1 VPSQTVEERVIMEKK
16 NVKIPF
22 EHRPSAH
29 CENGVTSNL
38 LNYYNIN
45 LSEPMIFG
53 IGSGLFFSYMPFIKL
68 NYLPVI
74 SFRPLPGWIFKR
86 ITKRL
91 NIKISRR
98 KFANSQAAMAALDQN
113 ISKGIPTGCLVGVF
127 HLTYFPRPYRF
138 HFNAH
143 NIIVFGRENGDYLIS
158 DPVMENPEKLSYE
171 DLKRVR
177 YAKGTY
183 PPVGR
188 MYFVKSISDSY
199 DLPEAIIKGIRKTSK
214 DMLNIPIPLFGVKGI
229 RYLAKSI
236 KRWPRRLG
244 PKKASLYLGQV
255 IRMLEEI
262 GTGGA
267 GFRFIYA
274 AFLQE
279 AATVLNKDWL
289 NDLSKEMTM
298 VGDRW
303 RQFAIM
309 SGRIFKERAKSE
321 ENYESAA
328 NILLDIADREESI
341 FKKLKDISLE
351 K

>member
-1 VPSQTVEERVIMEKK
+1 M
-16 NVKIPF
+16 VKQQKSNIPF
-22 EHRPSAH
+22 VHRPAAH

-38 LNYYNIN
+38 LNFYGID

-86 ITKRL
+86 VTKSL
-91 NIKISRR
+91 KIKIIR
-98 KFANSQAAMAALDQN
+98 KKFPNPKKAMDALDEN
-113 ISKGIPTGCLVGVF
+113 LRKGIPTGCVIGVF
-127 HLTYFPRPYRF
+127 HLTYFPKPYRF

-158 DPVMENPEKLSYE
+158 DPIMENPEKLSYN

-177 YAKGTY
+177 YAKGTW
-183 PPVGR
+183 PPIGG
-188 MYFVKSISDSY
+188 MYFVKQPSEGY
-199 DLPEAIIKGIRKTSK
+199 DLKTAIIRGIKKTCQ
-214 DMLNIPIPLFGVKGI
+214 DMLHIPVPMFGVKGI
-229 RYLAKSI
+229 RYLAKRMR
-236 KRWPRRLG
+236 KWPAKPG

-279 AATVLNKDWL
+279 AAGVLGQEWL
-289 NDLSKEMTM
+289 NDVSAEMTEA
-298 VGDRW
+298 GDRW
-303 RQFAIM
+303 RQFAVM
-309 SGRIFKERAKSE
+309 SGRIFKNRANSKE
-321 ENYESAA
+321 TYEDAA
-328 NILLDIADREESI
+328 DILVDIADREEKI
-341 FKKLKDISLE
+341 FKRLKTISLE
-351 K
+351 E

>member
-1 VPSQTVEERVIMEKK
+1 M
-16 NVKIPF
+16 VKQHESNIPF
-22 EHRPSAH
+22 VHRPAAH

-38 LNYYNIN
+38 LNFYGID

-86 ITKRL
+86 VTKSL
-91 NIKISRR
+91 KIEISRK
-98 KFANSQAAMAALDQN
+98 KFANPKNAMDALDEN
-113 ISKGIPTGCLVGVF
+113 LKRGIPTGCLVGVF
-127 HLTYFPRPYRF
+127 HLTYFPKPYRF

-143 NIIVFGRENGDYLIS
+143 NIIVFDRENGNYTIS
-158 DPVMENPEKLSYE
+158 DPIMENPEKLSYH

-183 PPVGR
+183 PPIGR
-188 MYFVKSISDSY
+188 MYYVKKTSPTY
-199 DLPEAIIKGIRKTSK
+199 DLDRAIVKGIKKTCH
-214 DMLNIPIPLFGVKGI
+214 DMLNIPLPMFGVKGI
-229 RYLAKSI
+229 RYLAKRMR
-236 KRWPRRLG
+236 RWPARLG

-279 AATVLNKDWL
+279 AAGVLGKEWL
-289 NDLSKEMTM
+289 NEVSKEMTEA
-298 VGDRW
+298 GDRW

-309 SGRIFKERAKSE
+309 SGRIFKNRANSKE
-321 ENYESAA
+321 TYEDAA
-328 NILLDIADREESI
+328 DILVDIANREEMI
-341 FKKLKDISLE
+341 YKRLRTISLE
-351 K
+351 E

>member
-1 VPSQTVEERVIMEKK
+1 M
-16 NVKIPF
+16 VKQQESNIPF
-22 EHRPSAH
+22 VHRPAAH

-38 LNYYNIN
+38 LNFYGID

-86 ITKRL
+86 VTKSL
-91 NIKISRR
+91 KIEISRK
-98 KFANSQAAMAALDQN
+98 KFANPKNAMDALDEN
-113 ISKGIPTGCLVGVF
+113 LKRGIPTGCLVGVF
-127 HLTYFPRPYRF
+127 HLTYFPKPYRF

-143 NIIVFGRENGDYLIS
+143 NIIVFDRENGNYTIS
-158 DPVMENPEKLSYE
+158 DPIMENPEKLSYH

-183 PPVGR
+183 PPIGR
-188 MYFVKSISDSY
+188 MYYVKKTSPTY
-199 DLPEAIIKGIRKTSK
+199 DLDRAIVKGIKKTCH
-214 DMLNIPIPLFGVKGI
+214 DMLNIPLPMFGVKGI
-229 RYLAKSI
+229 RYLAKRMR
-236 KRWPRRLG
+236 RWPARLG

-279 AATVLNKDWL
+279 AAGVLGKEWL
-289 NDLSKEMTM
+289 NEVSKEMTEA
-298 VGDRW
+298 GDRW

-309 SGRIFKERAKSE
+309 SGRIFKNRANSKE
-321 ENYESAA
+321 TYEDAA
-328 NILLDIADREESI
+328 DIANREEMI
-341 FKKLKDISLE
+341 YKRLRTISLE
-351 K
+351 E

>member
-1 VPSQTVEERVIMEKK
+1 MKEQKDIT
-16 NVKIPF
+16 IPF
-22 EHRPSAH
+22 KHRPAAH

-38 LNYYNIN
+38 LNFYNID

-74 SFRPLPGWIFKR
+74 SFRPIPGWIFKR

-91 NIKISRR
+91 KIKISRK
-98 KFANSQAAMAALDQN
+98 KFANPKKAMNALDEN
-113 ISKGIPTGCLVGVF
+113 LIKGIPTGCLVGVY
-127 HLTYFPRPYRF
+127 HLTYFPKPYRF

-143 NIIVFGRENGDYLIS
+143 NIIVFGRENGEYLIS
-158 DPVMENPEKLSYE
+158 DPIMENPEKLSYN

-177 YAKGTY
+177 YAKGTW
-183 PPVGR
+183 PPIGK
-188 MYFVKSISDSY
+188 MYFVKQSSEKY
-199 DLPEAIIKGIRKTSK
+199 DLKRAIVKGIRKTCK
-214 DMLNIPIPLFGVKGI
+214 EMLRIPVPLFGVKGI
-229 RYLAKSI
+229 RYLAKRMR
-236 KRWPRRLG
+236 KWPVKLG

-279 AATVLNKDWL
+279 AAGVLEKEWL
-289 NDLSKEMTM
+289 NDMSKEMTEA
-298 VGDRW
+298 GDCW
-303 RQFAIM
+303 RKFAVM
-309 SGRIFKERAKSE
+309 SGRIFKDRAKSE
-321 ENYESAA
+321 ETYENVAD
-328 NILLDIADREESI
+328 ILVDIADREERI
-341 FKKLKDISLE
+341 YKKLRTISLKE
-351 K
+351 